1 MRWNY
6 LLARYPVGHALTQ
19 SNRKVQSCTGC
30 IFSENKC
37 QNSLERLFSIPHGL
51 LFFPSDCGHPVKDEH
66 DTIKTLEELE
76 DEISEALLGRR
87 ETINSVGWLGV
98 RLGDT
103 DLRTQ
108 MCRCRMCY

>member
-1 MRWNY
+1 MRLPNPTERFSLALGASLVKISVKIPWNGY
-6 LLARYPVGHALTQ
+6 FPFLMD
-19 SNRKVQSCTGC
+19 C
-30 IFSENKC
+30 
-37 QNSLERLFSIPHGL
+37 
-51 LFFPSDCGHPVKDEH
+51 FFASDCGHPVKDEH